1 MERLLDG
8 YHRFRDGQWPV
19 RRRLF
24 EALADE
30 GQQPRAMV
38 VSCADSRVDP
48 GMIFDAGPGELF
60 VVRNIAALV
69 PPYAPDSAHHGTS
82 AAVEFGV
89 RVLQV
94 RDLLV
99 MGHGLCGGVRALLEG
114 TPPEASD
121 FVAPW
126 IGIAAPARRAALR
139 CDDGAA
145 RQLCGEQE
153 VVKLSLEN
161 LLTFPWIAEPV
172 RTGTL
177 RLHGAHFDIRFGRL
191 SLLGADGQ
199 FETVA
204 LPDGADRAVKSAPA

>member
-69 PPYAPDSAHHGTS
+69 PPYAPDRAHHGTS

-153 VVKLSLEN
+153 VVKLSLDN
-161 LLTFPWIAEPV
+161 LLTFPWIAERV
-172 RTGTL
+172 RTGAL